1 MTEQQPNIPHVD
13 ASTPPGRL
21 HQICEQVAVPN
32 FDWINQ
38 PLIAVVDGLAQ
49 AAHVQAAPNQQHPHG

>member
-13 ASTPPGRL
+13 ALTPLGRL
-21 HQICEQVAVPN
+21 HQICEQIAVPH

-38 PLIAVVDGLAQ
+38 PLIAVANGLAQ
-49 AAHVQAAPNQQHPHG
+49 TVHIQAAPTGHRPHA